1 MLFSKKLM
9 KITALAASAVM
20 CFTYGAG
27 FVAQN
32 NEVSAVSISIGTVNA
47 SSLRVR
53 SGAGTTYS
61 TLGYLYDGS
70 QVTILGEATAPD
82 GKIWYKISYGG
93 TTGFISSSYV
103 EVTEITEP
111 EVQKPT
117 YTEDMDFEQYL
128 DDQGFPES
136 YKDSLREIH
145 ALHPNWVFKAQELDI
160 DWNEALKAESQVGTS
175 LVSKNSIASWKS
187 MEKGAY
193 NWNTNSWYGLDGA
206 SWVAASE
213 QLVAYYMDPRNF
225 LDDTSIF
232 MFEQL
237 SYDESVHTLEG
248 VQAILSGT
256 FMGDSFT
263 TPDTNETYSYAQTF
277 IDAAKETG
285 VSPYHLASRARQEM
299 GVNGSP
305 LGHGTVP
312 GYEGYFNF
320 FNIQAYAT
328 STMTAQQMGAKYAST
343 KNANYCLPWT
353 NQRKSI
359 IGGSTFIGKSY
370 INRGQDT
377 LYLQKF
383 DMVDGGNGYFSHQY
397 MTNIQAAA
405 SEASHMKKA
414 YNEEILSSALVF
426 TIPIYDNMPETAC
439 EKPTSTGTNN
449 NFLSSIGVNGYDV
462 SPSFNRYT
470 LSYKVTVPANVRSV
484 VINATK
490 DIPGSLMTGTG
501 AVELKTGS
509 NTFTITVTAPSG
521 ATRDYTLVIEREGDT
536 MHYTYGDVNDD
547 GFIDT
552 IDTLLIMQYTAGNAE
567 LTPVQLMAADVNGD
581 GCADVVDALMILQ
594 YNAGTL
600 DKFV

>member
-237 SYDESVHTLEG
+237 SYDESVHTLE
-248 VQAILSGT
+248 
-256 FMGDSFT
+256 
-263 TPDTNETYSYAQTF
+263 
-277 IDAAKETG
+277 
-285 VSPYHLASRARQEM
+285 ASQ
-299 GVNGSP
+299 
-305 LGHGTVP
+305 LLT
-312 GYEGYFNF
+312 
-320 FNIQAYAT
+320 
-328 STMTAQQMGAKYAST
+328 QM
-343 KNANYCLPWT
+343 
-353 NQRKSI
+353 
-359 IGGSTFIGKSY
+359 
-370 INRGQDT
+370 
-377 LYLQKF
+377 
-383 DMVDGGNGYFSHQY
+383 
-397 MTNIQAAA
+397 
-405 SEASHMKKA
+405 
-414 YNEEILSSALVF
+414 
-426 TIPIYDNMPETAC
+426 
-439 EKPTSTGTNN
+439 KPTA
-449 NFLSSIGVNGYDV
+449 
-462 SPSFNRYT
+462 T
-470 LSYKVTVPANVRSV
+470 LRH
-484 VINATK
+484 
-490 DIPGSLMTGTG
+490 L
-501 AVELKTGS
+501 
-509 NTFTITVTAPSG
+509 
-521 ATRDYTLVIEREGDT
+521 
-536 MHYTYGDVNDD
+536 
-547 GFIDT
+547 
-552 IDTLLIMQYTAGNAE
+552 
-567 LTPVQLMAADVNGD
+567 
-581 GCADVVDALMILQ
+581 
-594 YNAGTL
+594 
-600 DKFV
+600 